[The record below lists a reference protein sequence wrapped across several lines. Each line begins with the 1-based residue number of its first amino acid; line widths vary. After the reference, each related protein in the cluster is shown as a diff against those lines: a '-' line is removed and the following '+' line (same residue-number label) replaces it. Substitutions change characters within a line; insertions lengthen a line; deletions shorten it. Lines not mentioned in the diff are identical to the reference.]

1 MIKLSLGFLPMLAG
15 IFLIPLMFACT
26 KSDIKY
32 NRFGDRGIW
41 NCILIEDYTGTVFS
55 LPTLRVSNCKPEQN
69 EYCEGTWDHDAGTS
83 TAFKWHFGFSGSF
96 FEMYPVNMDPTEIN
110 QAWQQCY
117 NLSGKYDVVKL
128 TSRKFQIQS
137 EETTGYPGK
146 LIFLSFQ

>member
-1 MIKLSLGFLPMLAG
+1 MVKKCLGFRSLLAG
-15 IFLIPLMFACT
+15 VLLILVVLSCT
-26 KSDIKY
+26 KTTIKY

-41 NCILIEDYTGTVFS
+41 KAVLIDDYTGTVFS

-69 EYCEGTWDHDAGTS
+69 EYCEGTWDHAGGTS

-96 FEMYPVNMDPTEIN
+96 FEMHPVAAEPTEIN

-117 NLSGKYDVVKL
+117 NLSGKYDVVRL
-128 TSRKFQIQS
+128 NSRKFQIES

-146 LIFLSFQ
+146 LITIHFE